1 MIWTEHSAG
10 RIGQGRTGLGRNR
23 QSEWGG
29 HIFKGKMNIIK
40 MITAIHCDVA
50 TAPQKLLDKL
60 HPTVIV
66 LERNYNRLYMYVYN

>member
-1 MIWTEHSAG
+1 MIWTEQA
-10 RIGQGRTGLGRNR
+10 GQGCNR
-23 QSEWGG
+23 RSEWGG

-60 HPTVIV
+60 HPTVTV
-66 LERNYNRLYMYVYN
+66 LE